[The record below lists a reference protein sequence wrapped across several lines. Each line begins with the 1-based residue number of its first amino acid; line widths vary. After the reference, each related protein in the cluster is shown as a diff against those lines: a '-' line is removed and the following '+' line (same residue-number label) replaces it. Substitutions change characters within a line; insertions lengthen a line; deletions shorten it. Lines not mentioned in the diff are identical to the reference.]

1 MPLHSTSSLAY
12 SKLKTQ
18 NSKLSFSY
26 SQHPHF
32 CNSCGIA
39 PTMSRMVI
47 CICWDIGKNRDVV
60 YCFFTKTFLIFSN
73 LETLLSILSFP
84 SNLKPFFIQALLF
97 PDGSVYNT
105 TNTFSN
111 ISKRKSVDG
120 KSSMVCPFQRA
131 DGGARQQG
139 NPM

>member
-1 MPLHSTSSLAY
+1 MLHMPLLQKFSL
-12 SKLKTQ
+12 
-18 NSKLSFSY
+18 FSLRARY
-26 SQHPHF
+26 
-32 CNSCGIA
+32 
-39 PTMSRMVI
+39 
-47 CICWDIGKNRDVV
+47 
-60 YCFFTKTFLIFSN
+60 
-73 LETLLSILSFP
+73 

-97 PDGSVYNT
+97 SDGSVYNT

>member
-1 MPLHSTSSLAY
+1 MYAIFLLYMKKPCATST
-12 SKLKTQ
+12 
-18 NSKLSFSY
+18 
-26 SQHPHF
+26 P

-39 PTMSRMVI
+39 PTMSRRLI
-47 CICWDIGKNRDVV
+47 LICWDKGKHVGAV
-60 YCFFTKTFLIFSN
+60 TYTFFFTKKFPY
-73 LETLLSILSFP
+73 FP
-84 SNLKPFFIQALLF
+84 SNLKLVFLIQDLLF
-97 PDGSVYNT
+97 PDSSVYNT
-105 TNTFSN
+105 TNTFLN